1 MQPIFMKKRRSGREV
16 LVRLVEPC
24 VAYPSW
30 WCRYGAFF
38 SHGKAALGFDP
49 HPPLIINTSRLSQ
62 ALFLTVQNPASI
74 TQPRQLFFEK
84 QSKRIIS
91 PSSLIA

>member
-1 MQPIFMKKRRSGREV
+1 MKKRRSGREV

-49 HPPLIINTSRLSQ
+49 TTNYKYLSVISGTIPNRTEPGVHYTTSAVVLRKAIETHHKPFVFDS
-62 ALFLTVQNPASI
+62 LTLNN
-74 TQPRQLFFEK
+74 
-84 QSKRIIS
+84 
-91 PSSLIA
+91 

>member
-1 MQPIFMKKRRSGREV
+1 MGRPLSDLIHTQPT
-16 LVRLVEPC
+16 
-24 VAYPSW
+24 
-30 WCRYGAFF
+30 
-38 SHGKAALGFDP
+38 
-49 HPPLIINTSRLSQ
+49 PLIINTSRLSQ